1 MSPAAINGC
10 STESGHRVGVFPHE
24 AGIAPLCTHA
34 IVPSAQ
40 LMTGKK
46 LFIDRLL
53 QSRKI
58 VTKVLLFVV
67 PLVLLIAGVGLA
79 GYYTANTLNGHMTV
93 TRATI
98 ENIGDFER
106 LQASLQEYSSTPN
119 EKTLSALRAD
129 IDTQQQGVGVLEGLL
144 TSEGDRSRVAPVMGL
159 ASAMRSHVDALWAVK
174 LLRDETDAQMASAVT
189 EIDTLGTEVEAQV
202 GSLRKQSAGKEKFAK
217 GMLLEAY
224 AYNAISG
231 RVSDL
236 REAMRRAES
245 DDAAINTA
253 KLYLGPL
260 EEEFAKISTLVSE
273 KAGKAFDPARQAA
286 AGLKATI
293 TGDAPIADKAQ
304 AVRVGT
310 SALMPIQRDLDNL
323 SNSRAVT
330 AAERFVGLE
339 GDVAVQRELLAQT
352 EDSLRRIDELKLL
365 VERMSSTMSEA
376 SQKPLLESTAG
387 LRTVSARVSELAKTN
402 FTMAGFA
409 VKLEP
414 LLASLDAGSTKLIVI
429 ASDWQKK
436 RAEATT
442 TLTGAMAGLKNF
454 VAQAQEVGKEDSE
467 RSANLSVI
475 AMVVGTI
482 LAIAGGLML
491 VETLRGPLRRV
502 TEVMKRLA
510 DGDLEVSIEGRE
522 RGDEIGDM
530 VRSVTV
536 FRDAARENVRL
547 EQEAAA
553 ARELSSAEAE
563 QRAGERARIAAD
575 QQHALTAL
583 SGVLGNLA
591 EGDLATG
598 MDENLPADFVMMAR
612 TYNQAVDALRATLS
626 EVGFAAQEINGG
638 TANLSA
644 SADDLAKRTEQ
655 QAAALEES
663 SRALRHLSDVVRS
676 TATNARQ
683 TSQSVNETEEF
694 AVRSGEV
701 VARAVDAMGE
711 ISRSS
716 DKISQIIGVI
726 DEIAFQTNL
735 LALNAGVEAAR
746 AGEAG
751 RGFAVVAQEVREL
764 AQRCAGAA
772 REIKQLISASAM
784 QVESGV
790 QLVEETGEALSK
802 IIAHVTDVRKLVAQ
816 ISSAAAEQSTGI
828 TQVTQAVNDVELIT
842 QQNAAMVEE
851 NNAEI
856 RGLRH
861 RVEDLTQKIGR
872 FRTGDSVE
880 YYEEPSQPRYR
891 SNAA

>member
-1 MSPAAINGC
+1 MMGEI
-10 STESGHRVGVFPHE
+10 
-24 AGIAPLCTHA
+24 
-34 IVPSAQ
+34 
-40 LMTGKK
+40 

-106 LQASLQEYSSTPN
+106 LQASLQDYAATPD

-129 IDTQQQGVGVLEGLL
+129 IDTQEKGVGVLEGLL
-144 TSEGDRSRVAPVMGL
+144 VNEGDRQRVAPVIGL
-159 ASAMRSHVDALWAVK
+159 AAAMRTHVDALWSAK
-174 LLRDETDAQMASAVT
+174 LLRDDTDAQMAAAMA
-189 EIDTLGTEVEAQV
+189 EIETLGTQV
-202 GSLRKQSAGKEKFAK
+202 GAQTGTLRKQSEGKERFAK

-224 AYNAISG
+224 AYNAVSG
-231 RVSDL
+231 RISDL

-260 EEEFAKISTLVSE
+260 EEEFTKIGTLVSE
-273 KAGKAFDPARQAA
+273 KTSKAFDPARRAA
-286 AGLKATI
+286 AGLKAAI
-293 TGDAPIADKAQ
+293 SSDVPIAEKAQ
-304 AVRVGT
+304 ATRVGT
-310 SALMPIQRDLDNL
+310 SALMPVQRDLDAL
-323 SNSRAVT
+323 STSKAVT

-339 GDVAVQRELLAQT
+339 ADVAAQRELLVQT
-352 EDSLRRIDELKLL
+352 ENALRRIAELKLL
-365 VERMSSTMSEA
+365 VERMSGTMSEA
-376 SQKPLLESTAG
+376 SQKPLLESTAE
-387 LRTVSARVSELAKTN
+387 LRTVSTRVSELAKTN
-402 FTMAGFA
+402 FTMAGFGA
-409 VKLEP
+409 KMEP
-414 LLASLDAGSTKLIVI
+414 LLTSLDAGSAKLIAI
-429 ASDWQKK
+429 ADDWQKK
-436 RAEATT
+436 KVASSA
-442 TLTGAMAGLKNF
+442 TLTAAMAGLKDF

-467 RSANLSVI
+467 RSANLSVV

-491 VETLRGPLRRV
+491 VETLRGPLRKV

-510 DGDLEVSIEGRE
+510 DGDLEVAIEGRE

-536 FRDAARENVRL
+536 FRDAARENIRL

-563 QRAGERARIAAD
+563 QRASERARVAAE

-598 MDENLPADFVMMAR
+598 MNEDLPADFVMMAR

-644 SADDLAKRTEQ
+644 SADDLARRTEQ

-663 SRALRHLSDVVRS
+663 SRALRHLSEVVRS

-701 VARAVDAMGE
+701 VARAVNAMGE

-790 QLVEETGEALSK
+790 QLVEETGDALSK

-880 YYEEPSQPRYR
+880 YYEEPSQHGYR